1 MDTLPIEI
9 LTDVLVIVLQDAA
22 TKPTNILCTSSQ
34 FQSIAQRM
42 LHKDL
47 FFYSSSQL
55 SQFAS
60 LLSKGTLSLVCE
72 PQTLML
78 DIAGGASSG
87 IFEGLYAVLTEILSN
102 ARCKKDENGRLVLDT
117 LRLRLNSLTHD
128 DHRLINAS
136 LSNANARKFIW
147 TGPDPPHL
155 FLLRSIV
162 TPAVFP
168 LFTALSAYSRLT
180 HLHLTNI
187 AFPNPIISLDAQWT
201 GIPCLPSL
209 RSFHLG
215 QATFLTAEYIAD
227 FVLRCTGQLQNTSCN
242 LKSCKV
248 VFEHIRLVD
257 VYEESI
263 WGPRLKLPRIL
274 SACTTML
281 EESQS
286 SNEMLSSTI
295 SDLIGNFISVDAK
308 TERIMGGDRVIP
320 EVLTILATTH
330 AMFDSIQQVDR
341 SSQSRSL
348 ILLRA

>member
-34 FQSIAQRM
+34 FQSIAQRI

-47 FFYSSSQL
+47 CFYSSSQL

-147 TGPDPPHL
+147 TGPDPPHH
-155 FLLRSIV
+155 FSTAIV
-162 TPAVFP
+162 SPAVFP
-168 LFTALSAYSRLT
+168 LFTALSTYSHLT
-180 HLHLTNI
+180 YLHLTNI
-187 AFPNPIISLDAQWT
+187 AFPNPIISPDAHWT

-215 QATFLTAEYIAD
+215 QATFLTAEDIAD
-227 FVLRCTGQLQNTSCN
+227 FVLRCTGQLQNSSCN
-242 LKSCKV
+242 LESSNV
-248 VFEHIRLVD
+248 IFEHIRLVD

-281 EESQS
+281 EESQY

-295 SDLIGNFISVDAK
+295 SDSIGNLISVDAK

-320 EVLTILATTH
+320 EAEVLAILATTH
-330 AMFDSIQQVDR
+330 TIV
-341 SSQSRSL
+341 
-348 ILLRA
+348 

>member
-9 LTDVLVIVLQDAA
+9 LTDVLGIVLQDAA
-22 TKPTNILCTSSQ
+22 AKPTNILCTSSQ
-34 FQSIAQRM
+34 FQYIAQRI
-42 LHKDL
+42 LHRDL
-47 FFYSSSQL
+47 CFYSSSQL

-102 ARCKKDENGRLVLDT
+102 ARCKKDENGR
-117 LRLRLNSLTHD
+117 
-128 DHRLINAS
+128 
-136 LSNANARKFIW
+136 ANARNFMW
-147 TGPDPPHL
+147 TGPDPPHH
-155 FLLRSIV
+155 FSTAIV
-162 TPAVFP
+162 SPAVFP
-168 LFTALSAYSRLT
+168 LFTALSTYSRLT

-187 AFPNPIISLDAQWT
+187 AFPNPIISPDAHWT

-215 QATFLTAEYIAD
+215 QATFLTTEHIAD
-227 FVLRCTGQLQNTSCN
+227 FVLRCTGQLQNSSCN
-242 LKSCKV
+242 LKSSKV

-295 SDLIGNFISVDAK
+295 SDLIDFISVDAK
-308 TERIMGGDRVIP
+308 TERIVGGDRVIP

-330 AMFDSIQQVDR
+330 AIV
-341 SSQSRSL
+341 
-348 ILLRA
+348 